1 MFEFEHNPPMDA
13 VALAA
18 LFARSGW
25 EEAESPLKLEWA
37 IAASHEWVTCTVE
50 GELVAFGRSYQ
61 LDALRK
67 LVFDVVVDE
76 RYRGY
81 GLADEIV
88 GRLAANT
95 PGLQEVAV
103 FKREE
108 VGARPGLEGAG
119 GVRLSIPEAPEG
131 AYLG

>member
-1 MFEFEHNPPMDA
+1 MFEFEHNPPIDA
-13 VALAA
+13 AALVE

-25 EEAESPLKLEWA
+25 EEAESRLKLEWA

-50 GELVAFGRSYQ
+50 GELVAFGRSYE

-76 RYRGY
+76 RYQGY

-88 GRLAANT
+88 LRLAANT
-95 PGLQEVAV
+95 PGMQEVAL
-103 FKREE
+103 FKRED
-108 VGARPGLEGAG
+108 VGTRAGTREGEG
-119 GVRLSIPEAPEG
+119 RRFSIPEAPAG